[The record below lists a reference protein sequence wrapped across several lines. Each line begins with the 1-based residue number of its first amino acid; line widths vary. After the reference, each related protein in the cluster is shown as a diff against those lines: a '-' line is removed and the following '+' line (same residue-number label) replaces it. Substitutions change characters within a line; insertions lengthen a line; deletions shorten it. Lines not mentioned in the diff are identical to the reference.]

1 MIGEFGIRG
10 IEGCRGKK
18 IQLSVGKR
26 EVDINGPGK
35 TVLEWRIRKRARE
48 REREKSFPYDHDEE
62 GGQFIQ

>member
-10 IEGCRGKK
+10 IGGCPGKK
-18 IQLSVGKR
+18 IQLSVEKR

-48 REREKSFPYDHDEE
+48 REGEREVVSL
-62 GGQFIQ
+62 